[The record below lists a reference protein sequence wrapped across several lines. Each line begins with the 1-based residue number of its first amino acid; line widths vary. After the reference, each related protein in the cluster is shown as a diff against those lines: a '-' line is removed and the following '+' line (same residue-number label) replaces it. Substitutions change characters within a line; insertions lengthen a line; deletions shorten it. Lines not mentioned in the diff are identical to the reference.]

1 MMMIGIG
8 TPSNQSRI
16 PRPIVSSGFLR
27 ARAPAG
33 LSADLAHEIDSDSP
47 ALATRKPHEH
57 HLRVTTWSLGRR
69 NVLNGSGDQPFSF
82 SASFNTAAQWTSR
95 QCGRA
100 STFALAWL
108 MIVIK
113 GKAQYRDR
121 VSCCTDHF
129 AKRGSPRFF
138 MPVICA
144 VRRTTAP
151 SRHAAAGCPEE
162 SWPWEGLR

>member
-16 PRPIVSSGFLR
+16 PRPIVSSCFLR

-108 MIVIK
+108 MIVAWAVT
-113 GKAQYRDR
+113 GPVFQFPTPDASSAQNSIAA
-121 VSCCTDHF
+121 VSADGSTF
-129 AKRGSPRFF
+129 AS
-138 MPVICA
+138 
-144 VRRTTAP
+144 
-151 SRHAAAGCPEE
+151 
-162 SWPWEGLR
+162 